1 MLEKL
6 SGFIVSRLSNDNVV
20 DVKDLDCYKYGI
32 ILLLSKVFITAIIAL
47 ISLITHT
54 FFESMLFVIS
64 FTFLRRYSGGYHCE
78 SADSCAAVSVIIY
91 IMFLILY
98 KLNVPVILSV
108 LLIIA
113 AISFQI
119 ILFVSPL
126 GSDNKPLTIS
136 EKIKYSKSARMIAA
150 LFALL
155 TFVFLFSGYSAG
167 LYITGYT
174 LSADGFLLLLGLF
187 KERRKGDA

>member
-1 MLEKL
+1 MQICLKNYSTYL
-6 SGFIVSRLSNDNVV
+6 S
-20 DVKDLDCYKYGI
+20 
-32 ILLLSKVFITAIIAL
+32 LLLF
-47 ISLITHT
+47 SL
-54 FFESMLFVIS
+54 
-64 FTFLRRYSGGYHCE
+64 
-78 SADSCAAVSVIIY
+78 
-91 IMFLILY
+91 
-98 KLNVPVILSV
+98 
-108 LLIIA
+108 
-113 AISFQI
+113 I

-136 EKIKYSKSARMIAA
+136 EKIKNSKSARMIAA

-174 LSADGFLLLLGLF
+174 LSADGLLLLLGLF